1 MMSLSA
7 ETTAS
12 DGLSRCPW
20 STGAPELTAYHDA
33 EWGFPVG
40 EDQRLFEKLCLE
52 SFQSGLSWR
61 TILNRREAF
70 RAGFAG
76 FEISAV
82 ARFGEED
89 LARLLCDAGIVRNRA
104 KIEACIG
111 NARRAEELITQEGSL
126 AAFLWRFEPPA
137 EELAEPQTLTV
148 SPSST
153 AMAKELKRRGW
164 RFFGPTTAFAFM
176 QSMGLLN
183 DHVHGCILREP
194 VQRARAEFTRP

>member
-1 MMSLSA
+1 MAIPA
-7 ETTAS
+7 ETGAP
-12 DGLSRCPW
+12 DGLPRCPW
-20 STGAPELTAYHDA
+20 SLGAPELTTYHDA

-61 TILNRREAF
+61 TILNKREAF

-76 FEISAV
+76 FGIAEV

-89 LARLLCDAGIVRNRA
+89 VARLLADVGIVRNRA
-104 KIEACIG
+104 KIEACIN
-111 NARRAEELITQEGSL
+111 NARRADELIAQEGSL
-126 AAFLWRFEPPA
+126 AAFLWQFEPA
-137 EELAEPQTLTV
+137 TEELAEPQTLTV

-153 AMAKELKRRGW
+153 TMAKELKRRGW

-183 DHVHGCILREP
+183 DHVHGCALREP
-194 VQRARAEFTRP
+194 VEQARSSFARP

>member
-1 MMSLSA
+1 MSIPA
-7 ETTAS
+7 DPGAP
-12 DGLSRCPW
+12 DGLPRCPW

-33 EWGFPVG
+33 EWGFPVS

-61 TILNRREAF
+61 TILNKREAF

-104 KIEACIG
+104 KIAACIS
-111 NARRAEELITQEGSL
+111 NAQRAEELITREGSL

-183 DHVHGCILREP
+183 DHVHGCILRESAE
-194 VQRARAEFTRP
+194 QARAEFTRP